1 MAEHNCRQC
10 MYFQRLARK
19 CNADNNCLLEEEI
32 LRNKQMGADKDN
44 EINNEITKKEK
55 MPNE

>member
-1 MAEHNCRQC
+1 